1 MSLEAARR
9 IEIGDMHGHACAAQD
24 SVADDY
30 YSRSRREI
38 RPLLP
43 SRASRILEVGPG
55 AGFTLIWLKSIY
67 PAATTVGV
75 ELNQALEADLQKHA
89 DVAIIGDIDD
99 LMSRLGSKFDL
110 ILLLDVLEHVPDPT
124 RTLQA
129 ITRNLLMDGG
139 RVIVSVPNIAHLSV
153 TLPLLFQH
161 RFTYADSGILDRTH
175 LKFFVEDTAVK
186 LLNDSNLVVEDGLVT
201 GIEGQKSK
209 MLDWLTL
216 GVLTHHLAKQY
227 VMAGDLTGELA
238 AQPKINW
245 KKNRLISLA
254 GR

>member
-1 MSLEAARR
+1 MSLEASRR
-9 IEIGDMHGHACAAQD
+9 IEIGEMQGRVGVAQGSAAKN
-24 SVADDY
+24 Y

-38 RPLLP
+38 RSLQP

-55 AGFTLIWLKSIY
+55 AGFTLMWLKSIY
-67 PAATTVGV
+67 PAATTCGV
-75 ELNQALEADLQKHA
+75 ELNPALEADLQEHA
-89 DVAIIGDIDD
+89 DVAIIGDIDH
-99 LMSRLGSKFDL
+99 LISRVASKFDL

-153 TLPLLFQH
+153 TLPLLFQR
-161 RFTYADSGILDRTH
+161 RFEYADSGILERTH

-186 LLNDSNLVVEDGLVT
+186 LLNDTNLIVKDGLIT
-201 GIEGQKSK
+201 GLEGPKSK
-209 MLDWLTL
+209 ILDGLTL
-216 GVLTHHLAKQY
+216 GFLTHHLAKQY
-227 VMAGDLTGELA
+227 IMAGEPTGERT

-245 KKNRLISLA
+245 KKSRLIS
-254 GR
+254 

>member
-1 MSLEAARR
+1 MSLEAANR
-9 IEIGDMHGHACAAQD
+9 IEIGDMQGHVGAAKN
-24 SVADDY
+24 SAAKSY

-38 RPLLP
+38 RSLLP

-67 PAATTVGV
+67 PAATTCGV
-75 ELNQALEADLQKHA
+75 ELNPALDADLQEHA
-89 DVAIIGDIDD
+89 DVAIIGDIDH
-99 LMSRLGSKFDL
+99 LISQVASKFDL

-153 TLPLLFQH
+153 TLPLLFQR
-161 RFTYADSGILDRTH
+161 RFEYADSGILDRTH
-175 LKFFVEDTAVK
+175 LKFFVEGTAVK
-186 LLNDSNLVVEDGLVT
+186 LLNDSNLIVKDGLIT
-201 GIEGQKSK
+201 GLEGPKSK
-209 MLDWLTL
+209 MFDRVTL
-216 GVLTHHLAKQY
+216 GLLTHHLAKQY
-227 VMAGDLTGELA
+227 IMAGEATGELT

-245 KKNRLISLA
+245 KKSRLIS
-254 GR
+254 